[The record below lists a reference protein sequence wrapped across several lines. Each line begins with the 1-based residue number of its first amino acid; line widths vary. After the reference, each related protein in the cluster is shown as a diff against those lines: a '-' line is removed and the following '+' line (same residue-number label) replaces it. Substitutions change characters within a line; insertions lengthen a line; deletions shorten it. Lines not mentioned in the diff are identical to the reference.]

1 MRQLLLIPDPR
12 PLDERLGRGF
22 FRDAPKEPGVY
33 LMRDAAGTVLY
44 VGKARNLQQ
53 RLRNYRIANP
63 DRMPR
68 RHLRLLRDVARI
80 DFEVCSSEEA
90 ALEREAHLL
99 RSLRPKYNRAGVWPG
114 KSRFFLWRQME
125 ERVEMTVAD
134 APETGWR
141 QSEPLGSNAFR
152 LHRTL
157 ALLLWLATNAA
168 RGSSD
173 APAGWFHRGI
183 PSRVA
188 IHCGDAAEQV
198 TLALAGL
205 FTESPNSLGAW
216 LESRFAARTHP
227 FDRAVIAAG
236 LETLAEFSPHEKI
249 PDKVRTKAN
258 EGNEGAKGIT
268 RLGRSY
274 MPAHKQVDV

>member
-33 LMRDAAGTVLY
+33 LMRDTAGSVLY

-68 RHLRLLRDVARI
+68 RHLRLLREVARI
-80 DFEVCSSEEA
+80 DLEVCGSESA

-114 KSRFFLWRQME
+114 QPRFFLWRQME
-125 ERVEMTVAD
+125 ERVEMTVAE

-141 QSEPLGSNAFR
+141 QSEPLGSSAFR

-157 ALLLWLATNAA
+157 ALLLWLATNAG
-168 RGSSD
+168 RGCAE
-173 APAGWFHRGI
+173 APAGWFGRNM
-183 PSRVA
+183 PSRLA

-205 FTESPNSLGAW
+205 FAESSEGLGLW
-216 LESRFAARTHP
+216 LKSRFATRTHA
-227 FDRAVIAAG
+227 FDSAVIAAG
-236 LETLAEFSPHEKI
+236 LETLEEFSRAGQ
-249 PDKVRTKAN
+249 VRG
-258 EGNEGAKGIT
+258 E
-268 RLGRSY
+268 
-274 MPAHKQVDV
+274 V

>member
-22 FRDAPKEPGVY
+22 FRDAPKKPGVY
-33 LMRDAAGTVLY
+33 LMRDTAGNVLY

-53 RLRNYRIANP
+53 RLRSYRIANP

-80 DFEVCSSEEA
+80 EIEVCPSERA
-90 ALEREAHLL
+90 ALEREASLL

-114 KSRFFLWRQME
+114 KPRFFLWRQLE
-125 ERVEMTVAD
+125 DRVEMAVAD
-134 APETGWR
+134 APQTGWQ

-157 ALLLWLATNAA
+157 ALLLWLALNAA
-168 RGSSD
+168 RGSSE
-173 APAGWFHRGI
+173 APAGWFCRNI
-183 PSRVA
+183 PTTVA
-188 IHCGDAAEQV
+188 IHCGDVAEQV

-205 FTESPNSLGAW
+205 FTESPNSLGLW

-236 LETLAEFSPHEKI
+236 LETLAEFSPRGQTR
-249 PDKVRTKAN
+249 DKV
-258 EGNEGAKGIT
+258 
-268 RLGRSY
+268 
-274 MPAHKQVDV
+274 